1 MYSKVKRVADAA
13 ISAFLLV
20 ALAPVFAGACLLIR
34 LDTPGS
40 SVFVQSRAG
49 LYGLPFSIYKFRTMR
64 MEAPHNVAASA
75 LKHPEQYITR
85 IGRFLRRT
93 SLDELPQLI
102 NVLKGDMSL
111 IGPRPV
117 VFTEHELLRLRH
129 ANGADRVRPGITG
142 LAQVRGRDTL
152 SVHEKARYDA
162 LYAQHMSLRLDLH
175 IARLTVRCLL
185 AGSHASQ
192 PLS

>member
-20 ALAPVFAGACLLIR
+20 TLAPVFAGIFLLVR
-34 LDTPGS
+34 WDTPGS

-49 LYGLPFSIYKFRTMR
+49 QNGQPFVIYKFRTMR
-64 MEAPHNVAASA
+64 IEAPHNVAASA
-75 LKHPEQYITR
+75 LKHPERYITR
-85 IGRFLRRT
+85 VGRFLRRT

-129 ANGADRVRPGITG
+129 AEGADRVRPGISG
-142 LAQVRGRDTL
+142 LAQVCGRDTL
-152 SVHEKARYDA
+152 TVREKAYYDA
-162 LYAQHMSLRLDLH
+162 WYAHHMSLRLDLH
-175 IARLTVRCLL
+175 IVWLTVRCIL
-185 AGSHASQ
+185 ADSHAPQ